1 MAVDD
6 TRRDLTLGALF
17 HDIGK
22 FKQRAGLSEDLGKT
36 HEEIGYE
43 WLKSQYGESLIASA
57 ARNHHKHTE
66 ETWLSN
72 LSLIVYEADNC
83 AASERRSRYD
93 RALDKG
99 KEWHRQVQLA
109 SVFSRVVDPHAETNA
124 GVLPPPAFHLLRT
137 QGAWRPPVAME
148 GRNEVEDYRQLWTG
162 FVEEFDCL
170 RKAENH
176 RNVEAVLHL
185 LEKYTSFIPSIT
197 LKVYGEDS
205 EATYR
210 KHPDVSLFDHV
221 KVTAALALCL
231 YDYHATIQ
239 GELWQEKLFPKE
251 IAGDHTWSEAA
262 DQPFLLVGGDLSG
275 VQRFIYTISSKG
287 ALKTLKGRSFFLELL
302 TEYVVD
308 RLLEEMRLQ
317 RSNVVFTGGGHFYLI
332 APNLP
337 VGRESLA
344 TVREEVNG
352 FLLDGYNGS
361 LQQFIAAVPFA
372 KQQLRDVSQL
382 WGNLSTEL
390 ENLKR
395 RKWDTHLERVLAEP
409 AMPHPDCLTAGC
421 QVCGR
426 EDQPLLAVEIGE
438 VPTNLCESCHDQF
451 LLGTLLQ
458 SAVRRGTAPVIY
470 CWERK
475 PPLERNRFVRI
486 GKRYYQPAPSL
497 LAPEESEASAAATMV
512 FHLNDWDL
520 KHYSHPRS
528 RPLMAGVYLPDDKT
542 GRELSQMVEE
552 GFGQARLA
560 VLRMDV
566 DRLGRVFSYGIPM
579 GERTLS
585 RMASLSREFSLFFKY
600 HVNGILEDRE
610 GYPIRSSVVPQSGE
624 RRVTIVYSGGDDL
637 FLIGHWLDV
646 TEAAFDIRN
655 AFAEFTANPFITLSG
670 GIALGDV
677 HEPVYRLADRAG
689 EAEKRAKKAARRSIT
704 LYQNHTMLWEE
715 AFEARRLLQLLIEFA
730 RAAENHLKL
739 PDNSVSR
746 GFIYRFLQIVREHK
760 DLKSWVMPKLAY
772 VFGRLQ
778 PGKGFEEPWS
788 RLKQYVFSSKVNWS
802 HLQVA
807 LIWLLMLM
815 RSRGG
820 KQ

>member
-1 MAVDD
+1 MAADD
-6 TRRDLTLGALF
+6 TRRDLTLGALL

-22 FKQRAGLSEDLGKT
+22 FKQRARLSEDAGKP

-43 WLKSQYGESLIASA
+43 WLKLQYGESLVASA
-57 ARNHHKHTE
+57 ARNHHAHNQ

-83 AASERRSRYD
+83 AATERRSRYD
-93 RALDKG
+93 PALDRG
-99 KEWHRQVQLA
+99 RGWHRQVQLA
-109 SVFSRVVDPHAETNA
+109 SVFSRVADPHAEKNSA
-124 GVLPPPAFHLLRT
+124 VLPPPAFHLLTT
-137 QGAWRPPVAME
+137 QGVWRPPVAIE
-148 GRNEVEDYRQLWTG
+148 GRSEAEDYRQLWAG
-162 FVEEFDCL
+162 FLDEFDCL
-170 RKAENH
+170 RKAQNQ
-176 RNVEAVLHL
+176 RNVETILHL

-210 KHPDVSLFDHV
+210 KHPDVSLFDHL

-231 YDYHATIQ
+231 YDYHATLH
-239 GELWQEKLFPKE
+239 GEFWKEKLFPEE
-251 IAGDHTWSEAA
+251 ITGDHTWSQTAEM
-262 DQPFLLVGGDLSG
+262 PFLLIGGDLSG

-308 RLLEEMRLQ
+308 RLLEEMRLH

-337 VGRESLA
+337 ASQESLSA
-344 TVREEVNG
+344 VREEINS
-352 FLLDGYNGS
+352 FLLDKYNGS
-361 LQQFIAAVPFA
+361 IQQFIAAVPFA
-372 KQQLRDVSQL
+372 KHQLTDVSHL
-382 WGNLSTEL
+382 WGDLSAEL

-395 RKWDTHLERVLAEP
+395 RKWDTHLERVLAAP
-409 AMPHPDCLTAGC
+409 AMPHPDCLTASC

-426 EDQPLLAVEIGE
+426 EDQALIASSIGE
-438 VPTNLCESCHDQF
+438 VSTDFCESCHDQF
-451 LLGTLLQ
+451 LLGSLLQ
-458 SAVRRGTAPVIY
+458 SAARRGTAPVIY
-470 CWERK
+470 CWDAPPSGERD
-475 PPLERNRFVRI
+475 RFVRI
-486 GKRYYQPAPSL
+486 GKCYYQPAPSL
-497 LAPEESEASAAATMV
+497 MTSEQGEPSSKARMV
-512 FHLNDWDL
+512 YHLNDWNL
-520 KHYSHPRS
+520 KRYAHPHS
-528 RPLMAGVYLPDDKT
+528 RPLMAGIYLPSAET
-542 GRELSQMVEE
+542 GQELSQIVEE

-566 DRLGRVFSYGIPM
+566 DRLGRIFSNGIPM

-600 HVNGILEDRE
+600 HLNGILENRE
-610 GYPIRSSVVPQSGE
+610 GYPAQTNIVPQRGE
-624 RRVTIVYSGGDDL
+624 RRMTIVYSGGDDL

-655 AFAEFTANPFITLSG
+655 AFADFTANPFITLSG

-689 EAEKRAKKAARRSIT
+689 QAEKQAKQAGRRSIT
-704 LYQNHTMLWEE
+704 LSPNHTMRWEE
-715 AFEARRLLQLLIEFA
+715 AFDARNLLGLLVAFA
-730 RAAENHLKL
+730 KATENHLKL

-746 GFIYRFLQIVREHK
+746 GFLYRFLQIVREHK
-760 DLKSWVMPKLAY
+760 HLQSWIMPKLAY

-778 PGKGFEEPWS
+778 PGRGFEEPWG
-788 RLKQYVFSSKVNWS
+788 RLKQYVFSSTVNWS
-802 HLQVA
+802 HLEVA

-815 RSRGG
+815 RKGVRS
-820 KQ
+820 